1 MTVNSEGTR
10 LSSVQV
16 RSIRE
21 ELDEQLLWRT
31 TRVNEL
37 EASLEEGDDTSR
49 QDVLVSIAAAERDL
63 AETRRA
69 LDSLAD
75 GTFGRCA
82 GCAVDIPFERLKI
95 RPLARYCI
103 TCQRLH
109 ETR

>member
-1 MTVNSEGTR
+1 MSVSSEGTR

-31 TRVNEL
+31 TRLNEL
-37 EASLEEGDDTSR
+37 EASLEDGADR
-49 QDVLVSIAAAERDL
+49 QDVLVAIAAAGRDL

-69 LDSLAD
+69 LDSLDD
-75 GTFGRCA
+75 GTFGQCA
-82 GCAVDIPFERLKI
+82 GCSATIPFERLKI

-103 TCQRLH
+103 ACQRRH
-109 ETR
+109 EAR